1 MDVMVGANHS
11 MNENTDGKYAKTA
24 GLKRIGDAI
33 GVGASIGIGKEWS
46 NLWGWHF
53 GLGYNS
59 NKGRATFYTKQREL
73 YTFFDVEAFGDLTM
87 DLTDWLAPHRTKD
100 NFNLKAM
107 LGVGVL
113 RTFSFDKE
121 QLAYYDNY
129 STSPKFCLGARA
141 GLQAR
146 YRVTNEMA
154 LAMNMFLYG
163 MEDKFSGVDV
173 GFPVDGRLNLNIGMI
188 WNLHL
193 GGKKVKVS
201 TGTVPLDVTPKAVEY
216 EITPIMAYVEP
227 ERETKL
233 CEYKGSAYVDYPVND
248 TKLYPTFRDN
258 PVELR
263 KVRTTIDQVMMDSLS
278 TIQCITIHGYAS
290 PEGKYE
296 NNQRLSKERTLTMR
310 KYIADTFA
318 LSDSIIAYQ
327 STAEDWQGL
336 RKYIEDSS
344 IDSKDIFLKLID
356 EDLDPDLKLQKMQDI
371 SPSDYNYLLEGI
383 FPRLRRCDYT
393 ISYIVR
399 NLTLSE
405 THRLLKTRPESLSLR
420 EFYDL
425 AVDEGIETE
434 AFNQVML
441 LAAKTYPNN
450 EIANLNAAC
459 VLIKQGK
466 IDESKSY
473 LEKAGKLP
481 ETIHA
486 QGIVAMLEKNYEI
499 GLNLLKS
506 SAHLGVKE
514 SRQVLDDMKLVY

>member
-1 MDVMVGANHS
+1 
-11 MNENTDGKYAKTA
+11 
-24 GLKRIGDAI
+24 
-33 GVGASIGIGKEWS
+33 
-46 NLWGWHF
+46 
-53 GLGYNS
+53 
-59 NKGRATFYTKQREL
+59 
-73 YTFFDVEAFGDLTM
+73 
-87 DLTDWLAPHRTKD
+87 
-100 NFNLKAM
+100 
-107 LGVGVL
+107 
-113 RTFSFDKE
+113 
-121 QLAYYDNY
+121 
-129 STSPKFCLGARA
+129 
-141 GLQAR
+141 
-146 YRVTNEMA
+146 
-154 LAMNMFLYG
+154 
-163 MEDKFSGVDV
+163 
-173 GFPVDGRLNLNIGMI
+173 
-188 WNLHL
+188 
-193 GGKKVKVS
+193 
-201 TGTVPLDVTPKAVEY
+201 
-216 EITPIMAYVEP
+216 
-227 ERETKL
+227 
-233 CEYKGSAYVDYPVND
+233 
-248 TKLYPTFRDN
+248 
-258 PVELR
+258 
-263 KVRTTIDQVMMDSLS
+263 
-278 TIQCITIHGYAS
+278 
-290 PEGKYE
+290 
-296 NNQRLSKERTLTMR
+296 MR